1 MPSRILCAMCYSNG
15 MFFNVRRRVVLPYC
29 DNYCFVC
36 MSAINIYRYIVYI
49 YRCMLLVHRCVVRMC
64 LFFLGIACVFC
75 RANLCSQCVC
85 LHFDFYM

>member
-1 MPSRILCAMCYSNG
+1 MLGRIVRHVIFERNVIYCSSSRRTSVQCLLFFRMYKCDEYIPIYS
-15 MFFNVRRRVVLPYC
+15 L
-29 DNYCFVC
+29 
-36 MSAINIYRYIVYI
+36 